1 MKSSLQEHRTVVM
14 RRAPVAAPATC
25 RVEAGLSAHDLLYPI
40 PGLCFPCELEDT
52 QFCAGGTLCLTWET

>member
-1 MKSSLQEHRTVVM
+1 MVM
-14 RRAPVAAPATC
+14 RRASVAAPAMC
-25 RVEAGLSAHDLLYPI
+25 RVEAGLSAHDLLDPI